1 MGAEIRLV
9 EQSDEDLTRW
19 WRARSIGY
27 LSGTQV
33 GEQDLA
39 YLREAMDPSRTWG
52 AFEDGRCVATFR
64 GFAQEVTVPGGRLLA
79 SAVVSGVTVSPT
91 HRRRGLLTRMIEPYL
106 RRAKE
111 DGDAMSSLIAA
122 EYPIYGRFGYGPAA
136 WLTDFHVDTLRA
148 ARPGLPAEPDDGG
161 RVVLADLERVRREG
175 PELHER
181 VRRIRHGMVTRPPV
195 WWKRATGELR
205 LTGDSWQEPY
215 CALYLAA
222 DGTVDG
228 LVTYTAQEI
237 WKNGVPDSVLDV
249 KDLLA
254 ATPAA
259 ERALWHYLCSV
270 DWVTRINAPSR
281 APDEL
286 LPLLVGDARA
296 VTPTA
301 CSDHLWLRPLD
312 VPAMLTARSY
322 QAEGSVVLDVQDKD
336 GLAAGRFL
344 LEAGPDGASCVPTGR
359 TPDLTLPAAALGSL
373 YLGDESAVRLAAL
386 GRLAEERPG
395 AAFAADTLLRTSRRP
410 WCPDVF

>member
-1 MGAEIRLV
+1 MGVDIRLV

-64 GFAQEVTVPGGRLLA
+64 GFTQEVTVPGGRFLA

-111 DGDAMSSLIAA
+111 SGDAMSSLIAA
-122 EYPIYGRFGYGPAA
+122 EYPIYGRFGYGPAT
-136 WLTDFHVDTLRA
+136 WLTDFRIDTLRA

-161 RVVLADLERVRREG
+161 RVVLADLERVGREG

-181 VRRIRHGMVTRPPV
+181 VRRIRHGMVTRPPT
-195 WWKRATGELR
+195 WWKRATGEYR
-205 LTGDSWQEPY
+205 LTESAWQEPY
-215 CALYLAA
+215 CALYLAQ

-228 LVTYTAQEI
+228 LVAYTGREV

-254 ATPAA
+254 ATPGRPAA
-259 ERALWHYLCSV
+259 
-270 DWVTRINAPSR
+270 
-281 APDEL
+281 
-286 LPLLVGDARA
+286 
-296 VTPTA
+296 
-301 CSDHLWLRPLD
+301 
-312 VPAMLTARSY
+312 
-322 QAEGSVVLDVQDKD
+322 
-336 GLAAGRFL
+336 AAGRRRPRRHAHGL
-344 LEAGPDGASCVPTGR
+344 LRPPV
-359 TPDLTLPAAALGSL
+359 AAAP
-373 YLGDESAVRLAAL
+373 
-386 GRLAEERPG
+386 GRARHADRPLLPGRGGRRPG
-395 AAFAADTLLRTSRRP
+395 RP
-410 WCPDVF
+410 GQGRAGLGPVPAGGRP

>member
-1 MGAEIRLV
+1 MGVEIRLV
-9 EQSDEDLTRW
+9 EQSDEDLARW

-27 LSGTQV
+27 LESPQV

-64 GFAQEVTVPGGRLLA
+64 GFTQEVTAPGGSPLA

-111 DGDAMSSLIAA
+111 NGDAMSSLIAA

-136 WLTDFHVDTLRA
+136 WLTDFRIDTLRA
-148 ARPGLPAEPDDGG
+148 TRPGLPAEPGDGG
-161 RVVLADLERVRREG
+161 RVVLTDLERIRREG
-175 PELHER
+175 PELYER
-181 VRRIRHGMVTRPPV
+181 VRRIRHGMVTRPPG
-195 WWKRATGELR
+195 WWKRTTGEIR
-205 LTGDSWQEPY
+205 LTGSSWQEPY

-222 DGTVDG
+222 DGTVAG
-228 LVTYTAQEI
+228 LVCYTAQEV

-270 DWVTRINAPSR
+270 DWVTTINAPSR
-281 APDEL
+281 APDDL

-322 QAEGSVVLDVQDKD
+322 QGEGSIVLDVQDKD

-344 LEAGPDGASCVPTGR
+344 LEAGPDGASCVPTGL
-359 TPDLTLPAAALGSL
+359 TPDLTLPVAALGSL
-373 YLGDESAVRLAAL
+373 YLGDEPAVRLAAL
-386 GRLAEERPG
+386 GRLTEERPG
-395 AAFAADTLLRTSRRP
+395 AAFSADTLLRTSRRP
-410 WCPDVF
+410 WCPDIF